1 MLKRLNILLLAILIL
16 SCSREQLTPER
27 EESKFITGKILGYDG
42 KPLELSHLIAKIYG
56 NKMKELLIPT
66 DKNGNFRIEYR
77 KSDLKLSLMFTGVY
91 HNSKSFEFYTM
102 GLPKE
107 LELNVKLSPY
117 VFFPEKEGLYVIGNF
132 NNFSFT
138 NNKIPMEIDDEGKY
152 FAFLPNKSDTL
163 FYQILGAIPHR
174 SINGTMSHGYVYDG
188 GGDYRSFIVSK
199 DSIIKIVFDPDK
211 LQKKAKKSVIKSN
224 VNVMNELIGFEKV
237 YYKILEDAFP
247 IYQKTESV
255 SDYVDFIGKKLL
267 EYYKSHTK
275 LQPNIKL
282 ELIQKIFYYTFG
294 YQVPKEIFKYYL
306 EQVPA
311 TSIIQKDFYLYIIYE
326 LVGSKDEKAKKYL
339 VDLYENN
346 VDENIR
352 TDVLKELVR
361 YYHQKKDKKN
371 KMKFYN
377 MLIEKYPN
385 SKAAKYVIKDFSPD
399 KKIEVGK
406 MLPKFELKNLDNENE
421 IINNEYLKGKYWL
434 IDIWA
439 IWCAPCIEEMKY
451 LHDVYKR
458 FGGNKFQI
466 FSISF
471 DARPEDV
478 NEFRKGK
485 WKMPWLNAFAKGAFD
500 GEIGT
505 KFEVMGIPSPILID
519 PNGKIIELEK
529 LRGDLLKKTLE
540 KYLK

>member
-505 KFEVMGIPSPILID
+505 KFEVMGIPSPILIA